1 MLGSI
6 LGGTVGKFIAGGI
19 AIIGLGGIIY
29 ILVLQGQVK
38 DRDLSIL
45 RQQATIQAQ
54 ASTIESLELQWKLSE
69 AANEVLNERLKLR
82 AIEVEQLTGEI
93 EDILNQ
99 GEENDGPVA
108 PVLDSI
114 LRGPVRPI
122 P

>member
-1 MLGSI
+1 VLGSI
-6 LGGTVGKFIAGGI
+6 LGSTVGKFVAGGI

-82 AIEVEQLTGEI
+82 SVEVEQLTGEI